1 LSTCEITNSEYIGRI
16 DVCLCEWQGKI
27 ITSAGMTAGIDMALK
42 LATLITDEIS
52 ARVVQLMMEYD
63 PQPPFACGSVDRAA
77 PEIISIAKDWLE
89 NLNCW
94 TICPDPFCFAHR
106 YLFVSVSGGRQ
117 EHVGGS
123 ITASNYS
130 GKELCLMMCS

>member
-1 LSTCEITNSEYIGRI
+1 
-16 DVCLCEWQGKI
+16 
-27 ITSAGMTAGIDMALK
+27 MTAGIDMALK